1 MYYIYQ
7 LRLANSTTPFYIG
20 KGTGYRSTYHL
31 TPSSRKA
38 KTHKNHVINKAIR
51 DGVDVLVEILHEGL
65 SESEAHAKEVELIA
79 FYGRH
84 NFGGCLTNATD
95 GGEGSS
101 GYVATP
107 ETRRKLS
114 AVNIG
119 KRHSEQTKAKI
130 SAGNRGRKRT
140 DEQRARMSSVKSKM
154 SAETKAK
161 MSASHTGVKRNADH
175 ADAIRF
181 SKWDLNPAYKHADKI
196 YTEWL
201 NAGKPGRVGTEK
213 IFPGAGG
220 LSRKFYNGWNP
231 GEDSKWQS
239 YMAL

>member
-65 SESEAHAKEVELIA
+65 TESEAHAKEVELIA

-95 GGEGSS
+95 GGEGGS
-101 GYVATP
+101 GWKAP
-107 ETRRKLS
+107 AETR
-114 AVNIG
+114 
-119 KRHSEQTKAKI
+119 KRMSDAKI
-130 SAGNRGRKRT
+130 GRKKPDTVR
-140 DEQRARMSSVKSKM
+140 
-154 SAETKAK
+154 AK
-161 MSASHTGVKRNADH
+161 MSASHKARTKTTEHIRN
-175 ADAIRF
+175 
-181 SKWDLNPAYKHADKI
+181 SKI
-196 YTEWL
+196 
-201 NAGKPGRVGTEK
+201 
-213 IFPGAGG
+213 
-220 LSRKFYNGWNP
+220 
-231 GEDSKWQS
+231 
-239 YMAL
+239 